1 MLCKLAFRNVTRSIR
16 DFTVYFL
23 TLAFG
28 VCLFYVFNSI
38 DAQQAMIALSDSQ
51 KFYVA
56 QMTEIMA
63 YVSVFVAVV
72 FGLLVVYANRFLMK
86 RRKRELGMYLLLGME
101 RSGISRILI
110 AETFL
115 IGLFA
120 LAAGL
125 TAGVFLSQIVSVFTA
140 RLFEADLTSFHFILS
155 PEAVGK
161 TVLCFAVI
169 FAVVIVFNMVSVSRC
184 RLSELLTA
192 GRKNESSG
200 VREGR
205 VSLILFLLSVLSLG
219 AAYVWVLHTGLFS
232 AELGKQI
239 VLGCVGTVLFF
250 FSLSGFLSALPRLF
264 PRFYFRGL
272 NCFVLRQVNAR
283 VNTAALSMSV
293 ICLMLFLTIS
303 ALAGGVSTSEGFST
317 QARANNPYSASL
329 LYYVDQG
336 AKPSLDMEQ
345 QLRADGVPY
354 DEFVRS
360 SSQMEIHT
368 AEAVFED
375 GLYFFLEVGLP
386 DEEGPFRKQGNSV
399 FAPFCDVLAESEW
412 NAMRRLAN
420 QPEVSVEEGEYL
432 LWVEPAVAQEL
443 GSFCAS
449 GLAVTVEGE
458 TFFPA
463 QEACVSEPLSTGV
476 NSIHIL
482 AVILPDKAADK
493 LPVSE
498 ELLNIQ
504 LLDQVEEEDFIK
516 VLDEIYT
523 RPRQDMEKNWRPYDQ
538 KITRKMVMNSSIGAK
553 TIVLFLGI
561 YIGLVFLITSAAV
574 LGLQQLSETADCAE
588 NYRLL
593 RRLGAKEKAVRRALF
608 SQIALYVCLPL
619 ALALIHSAVG
629 LEVLRRTF
637 LSEME
642 INILPGAVAT
652 AGVLLLIYGGY
663 LLATCFAAQG
673 IIRSRRGE

>member
-1 MLCKLAFRNVTRSIR
+1 M
-16 DFTVYFL
+16 
-23 TLAFG
+23 
-28 VCLFYVFNSI
+28 
-38 DAQQAMIALSDSQ
+38 
-51 KFYVA
+51 
-56 QMTEIMA
+56 
-63 YVSVFVAVV
+63 
-72 FGLLVVYANRFLMK
+72 
-86 RRKRELGMYLLLGME
+86 
-101 RSGISRILI
+101 
-110 AETFL
+110 
-115 IGLFA
+115 
-120 LAAGL
+120 
-125 TAGVFLSQIVSVFTA
+125 
-140 RLFEADLTSFHFILS
+140 
-155 PEAVGK
+155 
-161 TVLCFAVI
+161 
-169 FAVVIVFNMVSVSRC
+169 
-184 RLSELLTA
+184 TA

-200 VREGR
+200 VRGGR

-239 VLGCVGTVLFF
+239 VLGCAGTVLFF

-368 AEAVFED
+368 AEVVFED
-375 GLYFFLEVGLP
+375 GLHFFLEVGLP

-458 TFFPA
+458 NF
-463 QEACVSEPLSTGV
+463 LSGTG
-476 NSIHIL
+476 SM
-482 AVILPDKAADK
+482 
-493 LPVSE
+493 
-498 ELLNIQ
+498 
-504 LLDQVEEEDFIK
+504 
-516 VLDEIYT
+516 
-523 RPRQDMEKNWRPYDQ
+523 R
-538 KITRKMVMNSSIGAK
+538 IGA
-553 TIVLFLGI
+553 
-561 YIGLVFLITSAAV
+561 A
-574 LGLQQLSETADCAE
+574 QH
-588 NYRLL
+588 
-593 RRLGAKEKAVRRALF
+593 RREF
-608 SQIALYVCLPL
+608 DPYS
-619 ALALIHSAVG
+619 
-629 LEVLRRTF
+629 
-637 LSEME
+637 
-642 INILPGAVAT
+642 
-652 AGVLLLIYGGY
+652 GGY
-663 LLATCFAAQG
+663 SAG
-673 IIRSRRGE
+673 

>member
-169 FAVVIVFNMVSVSRC
+169 FAVVIAFNMVSVSRC

-200 VREGR
+200 VRGGR

-239 VLGCVGTVLFF
+239 VLGCAGTVLFF

-317 QARANNPYSASL
+317 QARANNPYSANL

-399 FAPFCDVLAESEW
+399 FAPFCDVFAESEW
-412 NAMRRLAN
+412 NAIRRLAN

-432 LWVEPAVAQEL
+432 LWVEPAVVQEL

-482 AVILPDKAADK
+482 AVILPDEAAEK
-493 LPVSE
+493 LPVLA

-504 LLDQVEEEDFIK
+504 LLDEVEEEDFVE

-523 RPRQDMEKNWRPYDQ
+523 RPRDDMEKNWRPYDQ
-538 KITRKMVMNSSIGAK
+538 KITRKTVMNSSIGAK

>member
-1 MLCKLAFRNVTRSIR
+1 MLCKLAFRNVARSIR

-101 RSGISRILI
+101 RGGISRILI

-200 VREGR
+200 VRGGR

-336 AKPSLDMEQ
+336 AKPSLNMEQ

-368 AEAVFED
+368 AEVVFED
-375 GLYFFLEVGLP
+375 GLHFFLEVGLP
-386 DEEGPFRKQGNSV
+386 EEEGPFRKQGNSV

-443 GSFCAS
+443 GSFYTS

-476 NSIHIL
+476 NSIDIL
-482 AVILPDKAADK
+482 AVILPDEAAEK
-493 LPVSE
+493 LPVLA

-504 LLDQVEEEDFIK
+504 LLDGVKEEDFVE

-523 RPRQDMEKNWRPYDQ
+523 RPREDMEKNWRPYDQ
-538 KITRKMVMNSSIGAK
+538 KITRQSVMNSSIGAK

-608 SQIALYVCLPL
+608 AQIAMYVCLPL

-637 LSEME
+637 ASEMA
-642 INILPGAVAT
+642 IDILPGALAT
-652 AGVLLLIYGGY
+652 AGILLLIYGGY
-663 LLATCFAAQG
+663 LFATCFSAQG

>member
-28 VCLFYVFNSI
+28 VFLFYVFNSI

-200 VREGR
+200 VRGGR

-239 VLGCVGTVLFF
+239 VLGCAGTVLFF

-399 FAPFCDVLAESEW
+399 FAPFCDVFAESEW

-482 AVILPDKAADK
+482 AVILPDEAAEK
-493 LPVSE
+493 LPVLA

-504 LLDQVEEEDFIK
+504 LLDEVEEEDFVE

-523 RPRQDMEKNWRPYDQ
+523 RPRDDMEKNWRPYDQ
-538 KITRKMVMNSSIGAK
+538 KITRKTVMNSSIGAK

-619 ALALIHSAVG
+619 ALALVHSAVG

-642 INILPGAVAT
+642 INILPGTVAT

>member
-1 MLCKLAFRNVTRSIR
+1 M
-16 DFTVYFL
+16 
-23 TLAFG
+23 
-28 VCLFYVFNSI
+28 
-38 DAQQAMIALSDSQ
+38 
-51 KFYVA
+51 
-56 QMTEIMA
+56 
-63 YVSVFVAVV
+63 
-72 FGLLVVYANRFLMK
+72 
-86 RRKRELGMYLLLGME
+86 
-101 RSGISRILI
+101 
-110 AETFL
+110 
-115 IGLFA
+115 
-120 LAAGL
+120 
-125 TAGVFLSQIVSVFTA
+125 
-140 RLFEADLTSFHFILS
+140 
-155 PEAVGK
+155 
-161 TVLCFAVI
+161 LCFAVI

-200 VREGR
+200 VRGGR

-239 VLGCVGTVLFF
+239 VLGCAGTVLFF

-368 AEAVFED
+368 AEVVFED
-375 GLYFFLEVGLP
+375 GLHFFLEVGLP

-482 AVILPDKAADK
+482 AVILPDEAAEK
-493 LPVSE
+493 LPVLA

-504 LLDQVEEEDFIK
+504 LLDEVEEEDFVE

-523 RPRQDMEKNWRPYDQ
+523 RPRDDMEKNWRPYDQ
-538 KITRKMVMNSSIGAK
+538 KITRKTVMNSSIGAK

-619 ALALIHSAVG
+619 ALALVHSAVG

>member
-200 VREGR
+200 VRGGR

-239 VLGCVGTVLFF
+239 VLGCAGTVLFF

-317 QARANNPYSASL
+317 QARANNPYSANL

-375 GLYFFLEVGLP
+375 GLHFFLEVGLP

-482 AVILPDKAADK
+482 AVILPDEAAEK
-493 LPVSE
+493 LPVLA

-504 LLDQVEEEDFIK
+504 LLDEVEEEDFVE

-523 RPRQDMEKNWRPYDQ
+523 RPRDDMEKNWRPYDQ
-538 KITRKMVMNSSIGAK
+538 KITRKTVMNSSIGAK

-619 ALALIHSAVG
+619 ALALVHSAVG

-637 LSEME
+637 LSE

>member
-200 VREGR
+200 VRGGR

-239 VLGCVGTVLFF
+239 VLGCAGTVLFF

-368 AEAVFED
+368 AEVVFED
-375 GLYFFLEVGLP
+375 GLHFFLEVGLP

-458 TFFPA
+458 NF
-463 QEACVSEPLSTGV
+463 LSGTG
-476 NSIHIL
+476 SM
-482 AVILPDKAADK
+482 
-493 LPVSE
+493 
-498 ELLNIQ
+498 
-504 LLDQVEEEDFIK
+504 
-516 VLDEIYT
+516 
-523 RPRQDMEKNWRPYDQ
+523 R
-538 KITRKMVMNSSIGAK
+538 IGA
-553 TIVLFLGI
+553 
-561 YIGLVFLITSAAV
+561 A
-574 LGLQQLSETADCAE
+574 QH
-588 NYRLL
+588 
-593 RRLGAKEKAVRRALF
+593 RREF
-608 SQIALYVCLPL
+608 DPYS
-619 ALALIHSAVG
+619 
-629 LEVLRRTF
+629 
-637 LSEME
+637 
-642 INILPGAVAT
+642 
-652 AGVLLLIYGGY
+652 GGY
-663 LLATCFAAQG
+663 SAG
-673 IIRSRRGE
+673 